1 MARLISPT
9 NYSVIE
15 ELYLALTISS
25 GVLLLLE
32 LIKPGLVIAYI
43 SLNYWL
49 LLWCISGILVVYI
62 RRK

>member
-1 MARLISPT
+1 MARFISST

-15 ELYLALTISS
+15 ELYFGLTISS
-25 GVLLLLE
+25 GILLLLE